1 MRYVFSYFDPR
12 TGFTYETEPLNV
24 EEAVSFF
31 SETLDKGVTY
41 ENGKGKSKID
51 RNPKTVDSLI
61 DKLNKAS
68 KNAAKGKLYT
78 VYRAHNVL

>member
-12 TGFTYETEPLNV
+12 SDRTYVTEPMSV

-31 SETLDKGVTY
+31 GETLDKGVSC
-41 ENGKGKSKID
+41 ENRKGKNKID
-51 RNPKTVDSLI
+51 RNPKTIDSLI
-61 DKLNKAS
+61 DNLNKAS
-68 KNAAKGKLYT
+68 KNAAKGKFYT